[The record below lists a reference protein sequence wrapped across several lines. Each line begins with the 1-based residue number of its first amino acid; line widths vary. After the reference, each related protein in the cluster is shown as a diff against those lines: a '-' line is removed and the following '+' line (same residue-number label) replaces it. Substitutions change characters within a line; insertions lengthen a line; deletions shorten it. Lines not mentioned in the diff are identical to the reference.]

1 MKTRIER
8 GINDAYLIIE
18 DDNLQGR
25 TDFEDKM
32 LTDHVIDGLLPL
44 RILKEGDRKQ
54 YMYSVRGKV
63 SMVSKF
69 ENQDIRSVTLAKVIE
84 GINEGLKKCEEYM
97 IQTDHVILRPQLL
110 FIDSDLE
117 TPGICV
123 YPFSDSD
130 LKAELRTLAD
140 YLISKTDHNENLA
153 IDLAYGFYR
162 QVMSGDY
169 RFEELVKPPVSKTEQ
184 KGETVSTD
192 RSAEKQNKE
201 ERIEGKHREKRN
213 AERPGVGSSIVIL
226 LVFLIVIFC
235 FALCVLLLY
244 FR

>member
-110 FIDSDLE
+110 FIDSDLG

-201 ERIEGKHREKRN
+201 ERIEGKRREKRN

>member
-18 DDNLQGR
+18 DDNPKGR

-32 LTDHVIDGLLPL
+32 LTDNVIDGLLPL
-44 RILKEGDRKQ
+44 RILNEGDRKQ
-54 YMYSVRGKV
+54 YMYSVLGKV
-63 SMVSKF
+63 SVISEF
-69 ENQDIRSVTLAKVIE
+69 ENRDIRSATLNKIIE

-110 FIDSDLE
+110 FLDSDFK

-123 YPFSDSD
+123 CPFSDSD
-130 LKAELRTLAD
+130 LKTELRTLAD

-169 RFEELVKPPVSKTEQ
+169 RFEELIKPSKS
-184 KGETVSTD
+184 KVI
-192 RSAEKQNKE
+192 QNEGSLNISQSE
-201 ERIEGKHREKRN
+201 ENRNRN
-213 AERPGVGSSIVIL
+213 AKRPGMGSSIVIIS
-226 LVFLIVIFC
+226 VFLIVIFC

>member
-18 DDNLQGR
+18 DDNFHGQ

-54 YMYSVRGKV
+54 YMYSVRGKISVV
-63 SMVSKF
+63 SRF
-69 ENQDIRSVTLAKVIE
+69 ENRDIRSETLIKIIKGIHE
-84 GINEGLKKCEEYM
+84 GMKRCEEYM

-123 YPFSDSD
+123 CPFSDSD
-130 LKAELRTLAD
+130 LKTELRTLAD

-169 RFEELVKPPVSKTEQ
+169 RFEELVKLPASKADQ
-184 KGETVSTD
+184 KGETESAD

-201 ERIEGKHREKRN
+201 DRIEGNRRGNRN
-213 AERPGVGSSIVIL
+213 VERPGVGSSIVIL